1 MFFSHTGATE
11 MMCFSHRRHVGV
23 PCPARRTSIARDC
36 QIDSEVYTTVLLG
49 LVDKATNGPS
59 EGQAQAS
66 DERFLRSR
74 MNCCSLQAKH
84 RPHYYFPGATF
95 Y

>member
-1 MFFSHTGATE
+1 MFFSRRRDGDDAF
-11 MMCFSHRRHVGV
+11 FSHRRDVGV
-23 PCPARRTSIARDC
+23 PCPARRTSIPRDC

-66 DERFLRSR
+66 DERFRSR
-74 MNCCSLQAKH
+74 MSFCSLQTSTA
-84 RPHYYFPGATF
+84 RLFYFPGATLE
-95 Y
+95 